1 MTIKSS
7 IYTTPYV
14 DFHICIYNS
23 CLLFSGADVNEINN
37 AGKSALLIALEDGK
51 FDIAEYLI
59 KHGGDVNTVDHLG
72 QSALFLTMNNNT
84 DHKCIKLLK
93 KLIKAGK
100 VLVSFFYYQIWW
112 QSIWYSPLVS
122 FHFLN
127 ICFISYV
134 FTFLGYSFEKDRF
147 WLKDDG
153 FGYSLC
159 SCDKSVSKLLKKLD
173 CSRASLD
180 RSLSTHFPLEFT
192 KVGWTKNKMNKN
204 TFDYY
209 YFCKT
214 VIYLSVIP
222 YFHMNYVQMLIVM
235 PLCQ

>member
-1 MTIKSS
+1 M
-7 IYTTPYV
+7 
-14 DFHICIYNS
+14 
-23 CLLFSGADVNEINN
+23 NEINN

-100 VLVSFFYYQIWW
+100 VLVSVFFLSNLMTKYLIFTF
-112 QSIWYSPLVS
+112 SELS
-122 FHFLN
+122 HLN

-192 KVGWTKNKMNKN
+192 KVG
-204 TFDYY
+204 
-209 YFCKT
+209 
-214 VIYLSVIP
+214 
-222 YFHMNYVQMLIVM
+222 
-235 PLCQ
+235 

>member
-100 VLVSFFYYQIWW
+100 VLVSFF
-112 QSIWYSPLVS
+112 
-122 FHFLN
+122 
-127 ICFISYV
+127 FIKFDDKV
-134 FTFLGYSFEKDRF
+134 FDIHLQWAFTFKHLLYFICIHFSRLLIRKRQVLAEGRWF
-147 WLKDDG
+147 WI
-153 FGYSLC
+153 
-159 SCDKSVSKLLKKLD
+159 
-173 CSRASLD
+173 
-180 RSLSTHFPLEFT
+180 FT
-192 KVGWTKNKMNKN
+192 LFLW
-204 TFDYY
+204 
-209 YFCKT
+209 
-214 VIYLSVIP
+214 
-222 YFHMNYVQMLIVM
+222 
-235 PLCQ
+235 